1 MVSSNI
7 CIQTYVYYIYI
18 YIYTPGD
25 SIRDLFGIGDS
36 ICDLLYKG
44 LVKWPPTYHW
54 TYRIKKNTH
63 WITWFTCFPI
73 EFREHLKS
81 DLFWGSPKLMPKIL
95 LVISLRDFLRNVM
108 HSLGGLVISYIP
120 RLCQKERVVFGAKKG
135 LQKRQSAFF
144 VFLLGRLDS
153 ATPQNKK
160 NINIFFLVIQ
170 FVTICNP

>member
-7 CIQTYVYYIYI
+7 CIQTYVYYYI

-44 LVKWPPTYHW
+44 LVKWPP

-120 RLCQKERVVFGAKKG
+120 LKEETLSKGKGSFRGKKRPS
-135 LQKRQSAFF
+135 KKTSAFSCF
-144 VFLLGRLDS
+144 CWAGWTLRHLKIRR
-153 ATPQNKK
+153 T
-160 NINIFFLVIQ
+160 
-170 FVTICNP
+170 